1 MLTFI
6 QLVGGPIASDS
17 LVTQLNKIRIA
28 NGLGP
33 LQENSQLY
41 LSANNKAC
49 DINDK
54 RYWSHTDP
62 ADHTFDW
69 WISKAGYN
77 FYTAG
82 ENLARNF
89 SDDSA
94 MINNWMD
101 SPSHKTNILSTDYT
115 EIGVGRCG
123 NYIVLHFGRR

>member
-1 MLTFI
+1 MLAFM

-17 LVTQLNKIRIA
+17 LVTKLNQIRTS
-28 NGLGP
+28 NGLAA

-41 LSANNKAC
+41 LSAGNKAC
-49 DINDK
+49 DMNEK
-54 RYWSHTDP
+54 KYWSHTNTS
-62 ADHTFDW
+62 DHTFDW

-89 SDDSA
+89 ISDTTMVAS
-94 MINNWMD
+94 WMN
-101 SPSHKTNILSTDYT
+101 SPSHKANILSTNYT

-123 NYIVLHFGRR
+123 NYTVLHFGKR